1 MAEEAKGAT
10 GLDKAVDQLVDSVMK
25 NLEEGYDNPM
35 LPFEIYVER
44 TKMEVEHDVKEF
56 RMRLRKGYLA
66 ILYALRDKKGMSK
79 DQKKK
84 IVKDILSNQINTLSG
99 DYRIEP

>member
-1 MAEEAKGAT
+1 MAEEAKGTT

-35 LPFEIYVER
+35 LPFALYVER

-79 DQKKK
+79 EQKKK

-99 DYRIEP
+99 EYRIDP